1 MRKNILHIPA
11 KIIFS
16 KVDYNKLEEVLVLDN
31 LSKTF
36 EQYCCVKGHNVAVE
50 EITFPDGT
58 KIYRC
63 AMQSLCKECNNE
75 ILKTKFTKKEKEK
88 NKD

>member
-1 MRKNILHIPA
+1 MHIPA

-16 KVDYNKLEEVLVLDN
+16 LHDNNIKEVLVLDS

-36 EQYCCVKGHNVAVE
+36 EQYCCIKGHNVAVE
-50 EITFPDGT
+50 EITYHDGT

-63 AMQSLCKECNNE
+63 SLHTVCEECSNE
-75 ILKTKFTKKEKEK
+75 ILKSRFVKKI
-88 NKD
+88 KDKDD